1 MNNYYEVLKLKYL
14 AEREEAKANLDL
26 YFKSSIA
33 IADHPDIIKT
43 MDKLL
48 NKFVQILI
56 NFNILINFIINV
68 RYLNLSIIF

>member
-48 NKFVQILI
+48 NKFVHANDKLKNLEE
-56 NFNILINFIINV
+56 NFNEFIKH
-68 RYLNLSIIF
+68 